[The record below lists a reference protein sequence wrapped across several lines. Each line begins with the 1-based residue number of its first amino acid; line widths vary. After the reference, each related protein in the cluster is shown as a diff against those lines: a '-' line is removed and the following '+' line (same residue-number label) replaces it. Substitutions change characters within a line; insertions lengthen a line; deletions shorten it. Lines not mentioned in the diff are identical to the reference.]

1 MQCLKGGE
9 VWRKPDVA
17 NDERGIIVI
26 VLPLWLNDYQ
36 GYKNSPINY
45 PQMLAMY
52 LKSPN
57 TDSMKTNP
65 HTPLHRTQRLHR
77 ARGALLGLAVG
88 DAVGT
93 TVEFKTRGTFKP
105 MTDMVGGGPF
115 RLKPGQF
122 TDDTSM
128 ALCLAMSLIEKGFD
142 LHDQI
147 SRYTRWA
154 NEGYMSSNGR
164 CFDIGI
170 ATRGALQRFG
180 RSGNPLAGSTD
191 PNSAGNGCIMRLAPI
206 PIRYAED
213 AEMAVRLSGEQ
224 AQTTHQAP
232 ECLAASRLFG
242 EILVR
247 ALNGQ
252 SKEQVLAPPVLAGKL
267 PVKLDAIG
275 QGRYKSKERDAIQ
288 GSGYVIDSL
297 EATLWC
303 FAHTENFR
311 DCILMAANLGDDADT
326 TAAQAGQLAG
336 AFYGENDIPAEW
348 LQKLTMMEEIRGI
361 ADALNEHAS
370 KQETE
375 VIAAS

>member
-1 MQCLKGGE
+1 
-9 VWRKPDVA
+9 
-17 NDERGIIVI
+17 
-26 VLPLWLNDYQ
+26 
-36 GYKNSPINY
+36 
-45 PQMLAMY
+45 MLAMC
-52 LKSPN
+52 LEFSN
-57 TDSMKTNP
+57 TDTMKLPPND
-65 HTPLHRTQRLHR
+65 HLHRIHR

-93 TVEFKTRGTFKP
+93 TVEFKPRGSFKP

-115 RLKPGQF
+115 SLEPGQF

-128 ALCLAMSLIEKGFD
+128 ALCLAASLIEKGFD

-147 SRYTRWA
+147 TRYTRWA

-170 ATRGALQRFG
+170 ATRGALQRFQ

-206 PIRYAED
+206 PIRYVEQP
-213 AEMAVRLSGEQ
+213 ELAVRLSGEQ

-247 ALNGQ
+247 AIQGQ
-252 SKEQVLAPPVLAGKL
+252 SKDHVLAPPVFADKL
-267 PVKLDAIG
+267 PTKLDAIG
-275 QGRYKSKERDAIQ
+275 QGRYKHKDRDAIR
-288 GSGYVIDSL
+288 GTGYVVESL

-336 AFYGENDIPAEW
+336 AFYGESGIPAEW
-348 LQKLTMMEEIRGI
+348 LAKLTMMAEIRDM
-361 ADALNEHAS
+361 ADALTAHSKEHS
-370 KQETE
+370 TE
-375 VIAAS
+375 GTSAKN